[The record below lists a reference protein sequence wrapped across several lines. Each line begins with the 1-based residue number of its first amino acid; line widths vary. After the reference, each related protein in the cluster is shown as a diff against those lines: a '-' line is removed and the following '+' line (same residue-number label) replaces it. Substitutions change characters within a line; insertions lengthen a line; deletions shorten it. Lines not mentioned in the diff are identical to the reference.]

1 MLKSGQN
8 PKESTVVGT
17 ILEVKAPDDFG
28 NRKYFSLLMVPD
40 GLKPRKAGVDMSA
53 SETRRK

>member
-8 PKESTVVGT
+8 PKENAVAGT

-28 NRKYFSLLMVPD
+28 NRRYFSLLMAPD
-40 GLKPRKAGVDMSA
+40 G
-53 SETRRK
+53 